1 MAEELYMTQLSEKIA
16 IVTGGSRGIGRGI
29 ALELAKR
36 GATVIVNYQRNAE
49 AAEQVAAAIAA
60 AGGTALAVQADVSL
74 EDDANRLIKT
84 TADTYGKIDILV
96 NNAGTTRDNLIMRM
110 GAEDFD
116 TVIQTN
122 LRSTWLC
129 SKAVVRDM
137 MRKRYGRIINI
148 TSVSGIMGNGG
159 QTNYSASK
167 AGIIGLTKALAR
179 EVASRGIT
187 VNAVAPGFVATDLT
201 ATLPEDIAK
210 KINENI
216 PLGRWAT
223 VEDVALATAFLAS
236 DDAAYIT
243 GHILNVDGGLAM

>member
-1 MAEELYMTQLSEKIA
+1 MTQLNERIA
-16 IVTGGSRGIGRGI
+16 VVTGGSRGIGRGI

-36 GATVIVNYQRNAE
+36 GATVIVNYQRNVE
-49 AAEQVAAAIAA
+49 AANEVTEQIMA
-60 AGGTALAVQADVSL
+60 AGGKAQALQGDVSQE
-74 EDDANRLIKT
+74 EDVVRLIKT
-84 TADTYGKIDILV
+84 AIDSYGKIDILV

-110 GAEDFD
+110 SADDFD
-116 TVIQTN
+116 TVIDTN

-129 SKAVVRDM
+129 AKAVVRDM

-167 AGIIGLTKALAR
+167 AGIIGFTKALAR

-201 ATLPEDIAK
+201 ASLPEDIAK

-223 VEDVALATAFLAS
+223 VEDVARATAFLAS

-243 GHILNVDGGLAM
+243 GHTLNVDGGLAM

>member
-1 MAEELYMTQLSEKIA
+1 MTQLNERIA
-16 IVTGGSRGIGRGI
+16 VVTGGSRGIGRGI

-36 GATVIVNYQRNAE
+36 GATVIVNYQRNVE
-49 AAEQVAAAIAA
+49 AANEVAEQIMA
-60 AGGTALAVQADVSL
+60 AGGKAQALQGDVSQE
-74 EDDANRLIKT
+74 EDVVRLIKT
-84 TADTYGKIDILV
+84 AIDSYGKIDILV

-110 GAEDFD
+110 SADDFD
-116 TVIQTN
+116 TVIDTN

-129 SKAVVRDM
+129 AKAVVRDM

-167 AGIIGLTKALAR
+167 AGIIGFTKALAR

-201 ATLPEDIAK
+201 ASLPEDIAK

-223 VEDVALATAFLAS
+223 VEDVARATAFLAS

-243 GHILNVDGGLAM
+243 GHTLNVDGGLAM